1 MIRQLRRKDMLALL
15 AKHSGMTEK
24 LMTQIIET
32 RKTLLENKGNDL
44 SSLALR
50 MYREVVR
57 EIHANTAFLRL
68 SISPHGILHAKID
81 VKHRVEEDILL
92 FFSERFPVFVI
103 LLESR
108 DRVFSAKNGKIL
120 GTEEVNLEE
129 SVLRWEELLPV
140 NPLVADLDI
149 DDYEVLWE
157 NFARSQDI
165 KTKHRVKK
173 KEWKFRYWKNT
184 RVSLDPT
191 NRSKLTD
198 FFTAHNPGIK
208 RKK

>member
-1 MIRQLRRKDMLALL
+1 
-15 AKHSGMTEK
+15 
-24 LMTQIIET
+24 
-32 RKTLLENKGNDL
+32 
-44 SSLALR
+44 
-50 MYREVVR
+50 
-57 EIHANTAFLRL
+57 
-68 SISPHGILHAKID
+68 
-81 VKHRVEEDILL
+81 
-92 FFSERFPVFVI
+92 
-103 LLESR
+103 
-108 DRVFSAKNGKIL
+108 
-120 GTEEVNLEE
+120 
-129 SVLRWEELLPV
+129 WEELLPV